1 MIGKL
6 PGRHYRVVL
15 ALCLLGAV
23 TLFYLALADAGLIQ
37 ALQDGAVLR
46 HEIARAGTLGPVLVV
61 TLMAIAIVFNP
72 IPSAPIALAAGAAY
86 GHTFGTIYI
95 VIGAEIGAIVAFTIA
110 RLAGHD
116 VLCRWFGK
124 QVSLNWLGSQNVLTF
139 LVLVSRLIPFI
150 SFDLVS
156 YGAGLTPIRPWRF
169 ALATLIGIIP
179 ASFLLA
185 HFGGELATA
194 DLNKAM
200 IFVLLIG
207 VVVLI
212 PLLTRFIHSR
222 QV

>member
-1 MIGKL
+1 MSL
-6 PGRHYRVVL
+6 ANLSWHYRLVL
-15 ALCLLGAV
+15 AICLLGAL
-23 TLFYLALADAGLIQ
+23 TLFYLALENAGLIQ
-37 ALQDGAVLR
+37 AMTDGEILR
-46 HEIARAGTLGPVLVV
+46 RQIAASGTLGPLLIVA
-61 TLMAIAIVFNP
+61 LMAMAIVFNP

-86 GHTFGTIYI
+86 GHTFGTLYI

-110 RLAGHD
+110 RFAGHD
-116 VLCRWFGK
+116 LLCKWFGNR
-124 QVSLNWLGSQNVLTF
+124 VTLNWLGSQNVLTS
-139 LVLVSRLIPFI
+139 LVLISRLVPFI

-185 HFGGELATA
+185 HFGGEMGTD
-194 DLNKAM
+194 DLNTAM

-207 VVVLI
+207 IVVVI
-212 PLLTRFIHSR
+212 PLLTKMLKSR